1 MKTYTKSE
9 LNKLSKE
16 ELVRIYKEV
25 TTSVVHSKMTKE
37 ELILSILDTLRF
49 QTMCLMNEN
58 IKKYGH
64 VFENLDDLNNLSK
77 EYVEL
82 AYKLEFGKTPPKSF
96 TKNRMI
102 EEIKG

>member
-58 IKKYGH
+58 IKKNM
-64 VFENLDDLNNLSK
+64 VMCLK
-77 EYVEL
+77 
-82 AYKLEFGKTPPKSF
+82 
-96 TKNRMI
+96 I
-102 EEIKG
+102 